1 MEPMYG
7 KYRAQVV
14 DRNDPLGQGR
24 LRVQATRPSSV
35 ARARVPANGRA
46 SHPGTPR
53 CPTWATTVWIEFE
66 GGDPRP
72 PPLDRLRLVGH
83 QRRVLDRRERRGDG
97 PGPPTK
103 VEVTASPGPTSRL
116 PMLDVDGVVRGATLI
131 ATEGVVSPSYTPGA
145 GNIW

>member
-24 LRVQATRPSSV
+24 LRVQATAVLGR
-35 ARARVPANGRA
+35 RATV
-46 SHPGTPR
+46 
-53 CPTWATTVWIEFE
+53 WATACLPPGYAALPDVGDTVWIEFE
-66 GGDPRP
+66 GGDLDH
-72 PPLDRLRLVGH
+72 PLWTGCAWSGNSAAFSIDAGGGVTVRA
-83 QRRVLDRRERRGDG
+83 
-97 PGPPTK
+97 TAK
-103 VEVTASPGPTSRL
+103 VEVTAARVDVTA